1 MKILDA
7 GTKVL
12 SDHEVL
18 RFIQEKRKQQ
28 EAEDTKA
35 KADKQPVFSR
45 PGNLNTALQRHEYHL
60 NHKRRPYRDNSN
72 YKADESHI
80 MQLMEAL
87 EPRIQLT
94 KTELLMLVN
103 HRPHNRV
110 MMLPMIED
118 VESRYSLED
127 QNWIVERIIEVLG
140 EPREMTPDPNQMEA
154 EDT

>member
-18 RFIQEKRKQQ
+18 SFIQAKRK
-28 EAEDTKA
+28 EHKEEDAKA
-35 KADKQPVFSR
+35 KANGQSVFPR
-45 PGNLNTALQRHEYHL
+45 PDNFLLALQRHEYHL
-60 NHKRRPYRDNSN
+60 NHTRRPFLENPS

-80 MQLMEAL
+80 IQLMEAL
-87 EPRIQLT
+87 EPRVQLT

-103 HRPHNRV
+103 QRPHNRE

-118 VESRYSLED
+118 VESRYSEED
-127 QNWIVERIIEVLG
+127 QNFIVEKVVEVLG
-140 EPREMTPDPNQMEA
+140 AARPVTPDPDQME
-154 EDT
+154 EGE